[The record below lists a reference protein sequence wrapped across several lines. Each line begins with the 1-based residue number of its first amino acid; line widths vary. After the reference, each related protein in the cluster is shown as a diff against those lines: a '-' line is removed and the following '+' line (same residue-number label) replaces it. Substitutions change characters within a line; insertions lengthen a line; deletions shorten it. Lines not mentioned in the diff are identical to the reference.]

1 MKFKLLKKVFNSLIG
16 NGKSVKKSISHLS
29 ETNGDKSTLKNIA
42 TLGTVTLAVAAAGA
56 MPNTALAAENDMTTV
71 DTSEHTQTYDPS
83 YYEDDTLSQDETFV
97 PQDVIDAAVEES
109 QKITDEVS
117 EEEVTPQYAEEVSS
131 EATQE
136 LTDETEPVV
145 QEEVSPEATQELTD
159 ETKAVVQEETAESV
173 INEDV
178 QDEAL
183 ASQEEVSPEATQELT
198 DETEPVVQEEVSPEA
213 TQELTDETEP
223 VVQEEVSPEATQEL
237 TDETKAVVQEE
248 TVISQENS
256 SDVIQNN
263 ETVQTTNVRHFDG
276 YDVVEKDGH
285 LTIVGN
291 VPATADLA
299 EQLSQYYDLNSVDV
313 TAYNLDYI
321 LASGQAQIAD
331 TGYTVDYQDGNI
343 IIMDVEGNVVYKQA
357 YEKTT
362 ETTNSNENA
371 VDEKQN
377 SQDTVDNKVSVE
389 DNQYILM
396 KSQDGKYYILGQGG
410 VGLSNDQLQDLISVL
425 QKEGKIPAD
434 AKVLSGVL
442 PDGPTDEMKEAGYAE
457 RTTTIGDYTFATTDG
472 TNYII
477 RDKDG
482 NDLAAYDIITGEV
495 KQLEEN
501 KKTSEDSDAVPD
513 LKPSKDEPNPDPD
526 PKPTPEPTPDPE
538 PKPTPEPT
546 PDPEPEPTPEPTP
559 EHKDVLPQTGDPANN
574 LPGFLGLGGA
584 AIAAA
589 GLVSSKKKKDE
600 ELQDDKEFDL
610 EKNVD
615 ITANKA
621 EKNKHNEN
629 MSIDEQVDA
638 IMREINKNVY
648 GEETKVNEPKGRTR

>member
-29 ETNGDKSTLKNIA
+29 ETNGDKSTLKNVA

-136 LTDETEPVV
+136 STDETEPVVQEEVSSEATQELTDETEPVV

-159 ETKAVVQEETAESV
+159 ETKAVVQEETAEPV

-183 ASQEEVSPEATQELT
+183 ASQ
-198 DETEPVVQEEVSPEA
+198 D
-213 TQELTDETEP
+213 
-223 VVQEEVSPEATQEL
+223 EVSPEATQEL

-321 LASGQAQIAD
+321 LASGQVQIAD

-343 IIMDVEGNVVYKQA
+343 IIMDAEGNIVYKQA
-357 YEKTT
+357 YEKTA

-482 NDLAAYDIITGEV
+482 NELAIYDIITGEV

-526 PKPTPEPTPDPE
+526 PKPTPDPE
-538 PKPTPEPT
+538 PEPT
-546 PDPEPEPTPEPTP
+546 PDPEPEPTPEPTPDPEPEP

-574 LPGFLGLGGA
+574 LPGLLGLGGA

-600 ELQDDKEFDL
+600 ELQDEKEFDL

>member
-183 ASQEEVSPEATQELT
+183 AS
-198 DETEPVVQEEVSPEA
+198 QEEVSPEA